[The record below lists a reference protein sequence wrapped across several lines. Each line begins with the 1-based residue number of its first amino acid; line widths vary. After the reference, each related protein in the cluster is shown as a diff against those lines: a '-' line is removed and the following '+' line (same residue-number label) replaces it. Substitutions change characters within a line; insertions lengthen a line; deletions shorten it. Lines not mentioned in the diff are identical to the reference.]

1 MTGTEQEA
9 GHKKFYRMTLEERR
23 AYLRS
28 HASLSEEETR
38 ALSGTPGLSPEEAD
52 HLIENVVGI
61 YSLPLGIA
69 QNFLINGRDVLV
81 PMAVE
86 EPSVVAGAS
95 YMARLVRA
103 GGGFTASTD
112 EPEMIGQMQIL
123 DVVDVQAARMKL
135 LEHRL

>member
-69 QNFLINGRDVLV
+69 QNFLINGREGRV
-81 PMAVE
+81 PMAVDDR
-86 EPSVVAGAS
+86 SGVAGAS
-95 YMARLVRA
+95 
-103 GGGFTASTD
+103 
-112 EPEMIGQMQIL
+112 
-123 DVVDVQAARMKL
+123 
-135 LEHRL
+135 